1 MSKYLTWNDL
11 TEIEKEQAKE
21 SYIGVREWEEER
33 ERNDVISNKDY
44 DCVINTDIL
53 AECQFERTESG
64 YIIIHI

>member
-33 ERNDVISNKDY
+33 DRNDIKSNKDY
-44 DCVINTDIL
+44 NHPINTDIL
-53 AECQFERTESG
+53 VECRFNRTESG
-64 YIIIHI
+64 YIEIIL